1 MSKNDLFLMIFNY
14 RAILLHQYYIGIKKH
29 GLKHGFLGFAL
40 PSVTYSNSIQY
51 VGGDIWGKNST
62 TFISIFYCCF
72 CKNSLFFFRLQEICP
87 EISMKVENLTIKL
100 RVGYNLPIAI
110 VLQGVGADIQ
120 PLTYLESELE

>member
-1 MSKNDLFLMIFNY
+1 MLEVIY
-14 RAILLHQYYIGIKKH
+14 G
-29 GLKHGFLGFAL
+29 
-40 PSVTYSNSIQY
+40 
-51 VGGDIWGKNST
+51 GKNST

-72 CKNSLFFFRLQEICP
+72 RENSLFFFRLQEICP

-110 VLQGVGADIQ
+110 VLQGTGTDIQ